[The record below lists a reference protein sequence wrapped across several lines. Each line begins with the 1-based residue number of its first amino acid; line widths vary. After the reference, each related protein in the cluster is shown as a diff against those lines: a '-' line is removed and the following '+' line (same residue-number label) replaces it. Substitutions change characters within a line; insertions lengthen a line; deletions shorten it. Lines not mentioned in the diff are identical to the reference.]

1 MPRSNVTLWP
11 ALSVHPQPPTNQN
24 KNTVTVTCTHF
35 SFNLST
41 FIQQPLFCMSPEFN
55 QFRPGQWLDR
65 AVLCRHSKAVT
76 STLFVIVLIII
87 IKISI

>member
-1 MPRSNVTLWP
+1 
-11 ALSVHPQPPTNQN
+11 
-24 KNTVTVTCTHF
+24 
-35 SFNLST
+35 
-41 FIQQPLFCMSPEFN
+41 MSPEFN
-55 QFRPGQWLDR
+55 RFRPGQWLDR